1 MFCIRVKLQAFQL
14 PHDQSLLSASN
25 NLGSWREFPANFCLV
40 FKEVGA
46 SRPLWQLL
54 LLAFPLGIV
63 AAILDSHLAMVITL
77 NALSLITF
85 GVDLY
90 FLRDQIANC
99 LDDNSNGILY
109 VLSNNIEAL
118 VLLLFV
124 FCFQQ
129 GLLVKSVTLKALI
142 LGLLTCKLLLVTG
155 VSFLLGGFANMRAI
169 DGSGTLQVFK
179 PISGVS
185 SIPVLVMCCIVIVR
199 VFSVLFRLDRRDH
212 PKAFYSVMVTT
223 SRWISMTLL
232 SVFVL
237 KLWFQLRTH
246 STLFDLADRKDA
258 VTDDDDDDD
267 EYVRRPRSNLLALG
281 MAFLLVFLAITIC
294 AYNLATA
301 LSRLDV
307 SEPDY
312 SIAPSELHRSISL
325 IFFTVLPIV
334 LEIPR
339 GLKFVGLAIDNRM
352 DLAV

>member
-1 MFCIRVKLQAFQL
+1 MFQL
-14 PHDQSLLSASN
+14 VQ
-25 NLGSWREFPANFCLV
+25 
-40 FKEVGA
+40 
-46 SRPLWQLL
+46 QL
-54 LLAFPLGIV
+54 
-63 AAILDSHLAMVITL
+63 
-77 NALSLITF
+77 
-85 GVDLY
+85 Y
-90 FLRDQIANC
+90 
-99 LDDNSNGILY
+99 
-109 VLSNNIEAL
+109 
-118 VLLLFV
+118 LFIH
-124 FCFQQ
+124 Q
-129 GLLVKSVTLKALI
+129 
-142 LGLLTCKLLLVTG
+142 
-155 VSFLLGGFANMRAI
+155 
-169 DGSGTLQVFK
+169 
-179 PISGVS
+179 
-185 SIPVLVMCCIVIVR
+185 
-199 VFSVLFRLDRRDH
+199 SVLFRLDRRDH

-258 VTDDDDDDD
+258 VTDDDDDDDDD

-352 DLAV
+352 DLVRTFESRSARISQEVD